1 MRMLPILTLMMHTVP
16 KGIEASMYA
25 LITASITISVNWGG
39 DLMGSIV
46 AMYLRIDANNMDN
59 FKTGLYYK
67 LFTFVISMAFIPLLP
82 TNQEVM
88 ELK

>member
-1 MRMLPILTLMMHTVP
+1 
-16 KGIEASMYA
+16 
-25 LITASITISVNWGG
+25 
-39 DLMGSIV
+39 MGSIV

-88 ELK
+88 ELKQKVNPLDDVSKDSISDCDIQNLWQDFEDDM